1 MSASDATSTERAG
14 VLPGAEATTKSRRR
28 GGLSLG
34 RRAEVIVGF
43 ALILIVVVYAIVVP
57 LISPG
62 AATAINPSNTLAS
75 PGSGGLLGT
84 DQLGRSLAARVAVGY
99 SISLT
104 ISVGAVL
111 LATIVG
117 GFLGLIAATSTRVVD
132 GLIMRVLDVVMAFPA
147 LLLAIVVVAVLGPG
161 TLVLLLAIG
170 IVYIP
175 IMARVMRA
183 AAIQTAKLDYIE
195 SAAARGARRSR
206 IIFRHIAPNSVGP
219 LIVQASIL
227 VGLGIMLE
235 AALSFVGLGV
245 QPPTPSLGLMLSTGR
260 DYLSTSPWIVAD
272 PAVAIFI
279 VVLGFTLL
287 GDGLQVWL
295 DPQKRTMA
303 R

>member
-1 MSASDATSTERAG
+1 MSAG
-14 VLPGAEATTKSRRR
+14 VLPGAEATAKTRRR

-43 ALILIVVVYAIVVP
+43 ALILIVVAYAIIVP
-57 LISPG
+57 LIARG
-62 AATAINPSNTLAS
+62 AATAINPSNALAS

-99 SISLT
+99 GISLT

-117 GFLGLIAATSTRVVD
+117 GLLGLIAATSTRVVD
-132 GLIMRVLDVVMAFPA
+132 GVIMRVLDVVMAFPA

-183 AAIQTAKLDYIE
+183 AAIQTAKLEYIE
-195 SAAARGARRSR
+195 SATARGAGRSR
-206 IIFRHIAPNSVGP
+206 IVFRHIAPNSIGP

-260 DYLSTSPWIVAD
+260 DYMSTSPWIVAD

-287 GDGLQVWL
+287 GDGLQAWL
-295 DPQKRTMA
+295 DPQKRTMT